1 MGGDLNL
8 KKSWHPVLMSNQR
21 RVWEEEKKALD
32 ERKRTEQRIKELKEE
47 RAKEEIQAKLEA
59 AGSRKRVDRV
69 DWMYQGPSSGQAGTT
84 EEMEGYLLGK
94 RRIDGLI
101 KGTENKKLEK
111 QASEDSFMALQH
123 ANTLRDTAAKIRE
136 DPMLAIKK
144 QEQAAYEA
152 MMNDPIKR
160 RQLLALAGKGE
171 EKKEKEKKHRRHH
184 HRHRDGSDDERRHKR
199 RRREGDDGHKSSRS
213 ERRRRSD
220 SYSRSPLPDRRRDRS
235 RSPVTRRERSPVPV
249 RRRDS
254 FDRPLRRRSASPEE
268 PGRSRPERSRS
279 PVTRRERSRSPIPR
293 RDRSRSPITRRDR
306 SPFPARRRD
315 SFDRPPRRRSASPE
329 ERGRSRPDRERDY
342 MRTQRRNSSS
352 VDSRSPTPEPRRISP
367 DRRASYHVGRGGR
380 DFNNNSGYRRNYDDR
395 RNGGGYD
402 RRDDRR
408 PPVGPSKESTED
420 KEAER
425 QRKLAAM
432 QEEASKLDID
442 REKRLAALAEQEKAD
457 REAEDRARAKS
468 SKYTDKGAFISGVRQ
483 KADDKGLADRIGRG
497 RQGFQRSDVE

>member
-111 QASEDSFMALQH
+111 KASEDSFMALQH
-123 ANTLRDTAAKIRE
+123 ANTLRDTAAKVRE

-171 EKKEKEKKHRRHH
+171 EKKEKKEKRHRRHH
-184 HRHRDGSDDERRHKR
+184 HRHRDDSDDERRHKR
-199 RRREGDDGHKSSRS
+199 RRREDDERHRGSRS

-220 SYSRSPLPDRRRDRS
+220 SYSRSPSPVRRRDRS
-235 RSPVTRRERSPVPV
+235 RSPIS
-249 RRRDS
+249 
-254 FDRPLRRRSASPEE
+254 
-268 PGRSRPERSRS
+268 
-279 PVTRRERSRSPIPR
+279 R

-306 SPFPARRRD
+306 SASPVRRRD
-315 SFDRPPRRRSASPE
+315 SFDRQQRRRSASPE
-329 ERGRSRPDRERDY
+329 ERGRNRSDRERDY
-342 MRTQRRNSSS
+342 IRTRRRNSSS
-352 VDSRSPTPEPRRISP
+352 IDSRSPTPEPRRRSP
-367 DRRASYHVGRGGR
+367 DRRASYPAGRGGR
-380 DFNNNSGYRRNYDDR
+380 DFRNNGANRRNYDDG
-395 RNGGGYD
+395 RNGGGYE
-402 RRDDRR
+402 RRDDGKT
-408 PPVGPSKESTED
+408 PVGPSKESAED

-442 REKRLAALAEQEKAD
+442 REKRLAALAEREKAD

-497 RQGFQRSDVE
+497 RQGFQRSDIE

>member
-123 ANTLRDTAAKIRE
+123 ANTLRDTAAKVRE

-171 EKKEKEKKHRRHH
+171 EKKEKKEKKHRRHH
-184 HRHRDGSDDERRHKR
+184 HHHRHRDDSDDERSHKR
-199 RRREGDDGHKSSRS
+199 RRREDDGGHRSGRS

-220 SYSRSPLPDRRRDRS
+220 SYSRSPSPVRRRYRS
-235 RSPVTRRERSPVPV
+235 RSPVPK
-249 RRRDS
+249 
-254 FDRPLRRRSASPEE
+254 
-268 PGRSRPERSRS
+268 
-279 PVTRRERSRSPIPR
+279 RERSRSPILKR
-293 RDRSRSPITRRDR
+293 ERSRSPITRRDR
-306 SPFPARRRD
+306 SPSPVRRRD
-315 SFDRPPRRRSASPE
+315 SFDRPARRRSTSLKDL
-329 ERGRSRPDRERDY
+329 GRSRPDKERDY
-342 MRTQRRNSSS
+342 IRTRRRNSSS
-352 VDSRSPTPEPRRISP
+352 VDSRSPTPEPRRRSP
-367 DRRASYHVGRGGR
+367 DRRASYPAGRG
-380 DFNNNSGYRRNYDDR
+380 SGDNRYNGSNGRNYDDR
-395 RNGGGYD
+395 RNGGSYE

-408 PPVGPSKESTED
+408 FQGGVSKESSED
-420 KEAER
+420 REAER
-425 QRKLAAM
+425 QRKLAEM
-432 QEEASKLDID
+432 QQEASKLDID

-497 RQGFQRSDVE
+497 RQGYQRTED

>member
-32 ERKRTEQRIKELKEE
+32 ERKRTDQRIKELKEE

-101 KGTENKKLEK
+101 KGTEHKKLEK
-111 QASEDSFMALQH
+111 QASEESFMALQN
-123 ANTLRDTAAKIRE
+123 ANTLRDTASKIRE

-160 RQLLALAGKGE
+160 RQLLAIAGVGE
-171 EKKEKEKKHRRHH
+171 EKKEKKDKKHRRHH
-184 HRHRDGSDDERRHKR
+184 HRHHDDSDDERRHKR
-199 RRREGDDGHKSSRS
+199 RRRDDDDNGHRSSRS
-213 ERRRRSD
+213 EHRRLRSD
-220 SYSRSPLPDRRRDRS
+220 SYSRSPS
-235 RSPVTRRERSPVPV
+235 PV

-254 FDRPLRRRSASPEE
+254 YDRTRRPRSASPE
-268 PGRSRPERSRS
+268 
-279 PVTRRERSRSPIPR
+279 
-293 RDRSRSPITRRDR
+293 DRG
-306 SPFPARRRD
+306 
-315 SFDRPPRRRSASPE
+315 
-329 ERGRSRPDRERDY
+329 RGRSDRDRDY
-342 MRTQRRNSSS
+342 ERRRRRNSSS
-352 VDSRSPTPEPRRISP
+352 VDSRSPSPIRRRSP
-367 DRRASYHVGRGGR
+367 DRRQSYPAARADG
-380 DFNNNSGYRRNYDDR
+380 DRRNNDTNGRNSYGDR
-395 RNGGGYD
+395 RNGNGYGG
-402 RRDDRR
+402 RDDRR
-408 PPVGPSKESTED
+408 PQGGYQARAEPSVED

-432 QEEASKLDID
+432 QRDASSLDAD

-457 REAEDRARAKS
+457 REAEDESRAKRGG
-468 SKYTDKGAFISGVRQ
+468 DRGHFINGLHR
-483 KADDKGLADRIGRG
+483 KAGDMGLADRIGRG
-497 RQGFQRSDVE
+497 RQGLRRDDD